1 MDRHVILTLGR
12 SGSNTLRDML
22 NQSPEVLNFGEV
34 LGEWNTI
41 RKLQRKAVFLP
52 RSDEAFL
59 DRVLYSGSFLRA
71 VNTIR
76 SVRKSASGDR
86 GAIKRIGGIKTFGI
100 KDFSLNF
107 MRYGLSG
114 YLDARPDIKVIG
126 LVRDDVVERMVSNAM
141 LGATGVVEN
150 RGGEDGGPRR
160 LSLDPSRMAELL
172 TDIETENADLHAM
185 LDRLPQ
191 SRKYIIRYDDLF
203 SDQDSRQRIMTEAFE
218 FLGVRPVQTQER
230 MRKIIRKPVNEVI
243 KNFDDCLEAVRGT
256 HHEALLREAADD

>member
-1 MDRHVILTLGR
+1 MDRHVVLTLGR

-41 RKLQRKAVFLP
+41 RKIQRKAVFLP

-59 DRVLYSGSFLRA
+59 DWVLYSGSFLRA

-76 SVRKSASGDR
+76 SVRKSASGER
-86 GAIKRIGGIKTFGI
+86 GAVKRVSGLKTFGI

-114 YLDARPDIKVIG
+114 YFDARPDIRVIG
-126 LVRDDVVERMVSNAM
+126 LIRDDVVERMVSNAM
-141 LGATGVVEN
+141 LGATGVIES
-150 RGGEDGGPRR
+150 RGGEDGEPRR
-160 LSLDPSRMAELL
+160 LSLDPARVGELL
-172 TDIETENADLHAM
+172 SDIETENADLHAM

-191 SRKYIIRYDDLF
+191 ERKHVIHYDDLF
-203 SDQDSRQRIMTEAFE
+203 SNSRQRIMTETFG

-230 MRKIIRKPVNEVI
+230 MHKIIRRPVNEVI
-243 KNFDDCLEAVRGT
+243 ENFDDCLDAVRGT
-256 HHEALLREAADD
+256 HHETLLREASGG